1 MSREEKKLLFDIQ
14 ASLMAIE
21 SYMQGVSNFDDY
33 QSNPMLQDA
42 VERNLEIIG
51 EAVGQ
56 LLKINPLIQISNARR
71 MVDTRNFI
79 IHSYDNIDNTRVWTI
94 IINHLPILKTEVDN
108 LLKV

>member
-14 ASLMAIE
+14 ASLKAIE
-21 SYMQGVSNFDDY
+21 SYMQGVSTYDDY
-33 QSNPMLQDA
+33 HSNPMLQDA

-51 EAVGQ
+51 EAVNR
-56 LLKINPLIQISNARR
+56 LMRINPSMQISNARR

-79 IHSYDNIDNTRVWTI
+79 IHSYDIIDNTRVWTI
-94 IINHLPILKTEVDN
+94 IINHLPILKAEVES

>member
-14 ASLMAIE
+14 ASLKAIE
-21 SYMQGVSNFDDY
+21 SYMQGVSNYAEY

-51 EAVGQ
+51 EAVNR
-56 LLKINPLIQISNARR
+56 LMRINPSMQISNARR

-79 IHSYDNIDNTRVWTI
+79 IHSYDIIDNTRVWTI
-94 IINHLPILKTEVDN
+94 IINHLPILKAEVEN

>member
-14 ASLMAIE
+14 ASLKAIE
-21 SYMQGVSNFDDY
+21 SYMQGVSNYNDY

-51 EAVGQ
+51 EAVNR
-56 LLKINPLIQISNARR
+56 LMRINPSMQISNARR

-79 IHSYDNIDNTRVWTI
+79 IHSYDIIDNTRVWTI
-94 IINHLPILKTEVDN
+94 IINHLPILKAEVEN